1 MQSWMIG
8 YKMQKTGIIITIAF
22 QILGF
27 VSLAMFNFS
36 QLDKRVV
43 ELKGNIKLVQSQMEL
58 HVEKT
63 INKLKDQLR
72 KDNIVLK

>member
-1 MQSWMIG
+1 MIG

-27 VSLAMFNFS
+27 ISLGMFNFS

>member
-1 MQSWMIG
+1 
-8 YKMQKTGIIITIAF
+8 MQKTGIIITIAF
-22 QILGF
+22 QILGLI
-27 VSLAMFNFS
+27 SLAMFNYF

-43 ELKGNIKLVQSQMEL
+43 ELKGNIKLVQVEMEL

-63 INKLKDQLR
+63 INKLKDALR